1 MKRLLI
7 IAGILVLM
15 AGSAVLFIS
24 QQYKLFLETP
34 LSLPVEAYVLQI
46 EPGSSGSTIIKHLTG
61 AGFTRD
67 SWQWRLLMRL
77 EPPAIKTGEYQL
89 DPGITPRELLQLLS
103 SGAVV
108 QYRFTLVEGWTFR
121 QLLQALANDDVL
133 KNTLERVTNETGDET
148 VAAVISSLDVDH
160 PEGWFFPETY
170 QYTRG
175 DSDADILDRAHTAME
190 KELGSA
196 WESRKDDLPLNSPYE
211 LLILASIIEKE
222 TGKEEERGQIAGVF
236 IRRLQKGMR
245 LQTDPT
251 VIYGM
256 GDSFDGN
263 IRRHDL
269 KSDTPYNTYTRSGLP
284 PTPIAMPGRA
294 SLLAAARPAAG
305 DVLYFVADGT
315 GGHTFSATLQEHQQA
330 VNKLIKRKGKLE
342 GHGKK

>member
-1 MKRLLI
+1 
-7 IAGILVLM
+7 
-15 AGSAVLFIS
+15 
-24 QQYKLFLETP
+24 
-34 LSLPVEAYVLQI
+34 
-46 EPGSSGSTIIKHLTG
+46 
-61 AGFTRD
+61 
-67 SWQWRLLMRL
+67 MRL

>member
-1 MKRLLI
+1 MKRFLA
-7 IAGILVLM
+7 IAGILILM
-15 AGSAVLFIS
+15 AGFAVLFAS
-24 QQYKLFLETP
+24 QQYKRFLETP
-34 LSLPVEAYVLQI
+34 LSLPVAAYVLQI
-46 EPGSSGSTIIKHLTG
+46 EPGTSGSTIIKRLAG
-61 AGFTRD
+61 SGFTRD

-89 DPGITPRELLQLLS
+89 AAGILPRELLQLLS

-108 QYRFTLVEGWTFR
+108 QYRFTLVEGWTFT
-121 QLLQALANDDVL
+121 QLLQALAKDDVL
-133 KNTLERVTNETGDET
+133 KQTPDRDSG
-148 VAAVISSLDVDH
+148 AAMISSLGVDH

-170 QYTRG
+170 QFTRG
-175 DSDADILDRAHTAME
+175 DSDSDILDRAHKAME

-196 WESRKDDLPLNSPYE
+196 WEARHDDLPLDSPYE

-256 GDSFDGN
+256 GNSFDGN

-269 KSDTPYNTYTRSGLP
+269 QTDTPYNTYTRSGLP

-294 SLLAAARPAAG
+294 SLLAAARPDAG
-305 DVLYFVADGT
+305 DAYYFVADGT
-315 GGHTFSATLQEHQQA
+315 GGHTFSATLQEHQAA
-330 VNKLIKRKGKLE
+330 VNRLIKRN
-342 GHGKK
+342 

>member
-1 MKRLLI
+1 MKRFLA

-15 AGSAVLFIS
+15 AGFAALFAS
-24 QQYKLFLETP
+24 QQYQRFLATP
-34 LSLPVEAYVLQI
+34 LDLPVGAYVLQI
-46 EPGSSGSTIIKHLTG
+46 EPGSSGSTIIKHLAG

-67 SWQWRLLMRL
+67 TWPWRLLMRL

-89 DPGITPRELLQLLS
+89 NPGITPRELLQLLS

-108 QYRFTLVEGWTFR
+108 QYRFTLVEGWTFT
-121 QLLQALANDDVL
+121 QLLQALAKDEVL
-133 KNTLERVTNETGDET
+133 KQTLDPGSSDAGDEAGT
-148 VAAVISSLDVDH
+148 ALISSLGIDH

-170 QYTRG
+170 QFTRG
-175 DSDADILDRAHTAME
+175 DSDSDILERAHQAME

-196 WESRKDDLPLNSPYE
+196 WRDRHDDLPLNSPYE

-222 TGKEEERGQIAGVF
+222 TGKDEERGQIAGVF
-236 IRRLQKGMR
+236 IRRLQKRMR

-263 IRRHDL
+263 IRRDDL
-269 KSDTPYNTYTRSGLP
+269 KADTPYNTYTRFGLP

-294 SLLAAARPAAG
+294 SLLAAARPDAG
-305 DVLYFVADGT
+305 DAFYFVADGT

-330 VNKLIKRKGKLE
+330 VNKLIKKR
-342 GHGKK
+342 

>member
-1 MKRLLI
+1 MKRYLA
-7 IAGILVLM
+7 IAGILVLI
-15 AGSAVLFIS
+15 AGFVLLSAS
-24 QQYKLFLETP
+24 QQYKRFLETP
-34 LSLPVEAYVLQI
+34 LSLPVEPYVLQI
-46 EPGSSGSTIIKHLTG
+46 EPGTSGSTIIKHLAG
-61 AGFTRD
+61 SGFTRY

-89 DPGITPRELLQLLS
+89 DAGIAPRELLRLLS

-121 QLLQALANDDVL
+121 QLLQALAKDDVL
-133 KNTLERVTNETGDET
+133 KQTPDPGSGAAGDET
-148 VAAVISSLDVDH
+148 GTVLISSLGLDH

-170 QYTRG
+170 QFTRG
-175 DSDADILDRAHTAME
+175 DSDADILGRAHKAME

-196 WESRKDDLPLNSPYE
+196 WEVRDVGLPLDSPYE

-256 GDSFDGN
+256 GESFDGN
-263 IRRHDL
+263 IRRRDL
-269 KSDTPYNTYTRSGLP
+269 KTDTPYNTYTRSGLP

-294 SLLAAARPAAG
+294 SLLAAAQPVAG
-305 DVLYFVADGT
+305 DALYFVADGT
-315 GGHTFSATLQEHQQA
+315 GGHTFSATLEEHQDA
-330 VNKLIKRKGKLE
+330 VNKLIRIKGKLK
-342 GHGKK
+342 GRRNR

>member
-1 MKRLLI
+1 MKRVLA
-7 IAGILVLM
+7 IAGILVLV
-15 AGSAVLFIS
+15 AGSAIWFAS
-24 QQYKLFLETP
+24 QQYQRFLATP

-46 EPGSSGSTIIKHLTG
+46 EPGTSGSTIIKRLAG
-61 AGFTRD
+61 AGFTRE
-67 SWQWRLLMRL
+67 SWQWKLLMRL

-89 DPGITPRELLQLLS
+89 DPGIAPRELLQLLS

-108 QYRFTLVEGWTFR
+108 QYRFTLVEGWTFN
-121 QLLQALANDDVL
+121 QLLQALASNEVL
-133 KNTLERVTNETGDET
+133 KQTGGQGPDGAT
-148 VAAVISSLDVDH
+148 TAMISGLSIDH

-170 QYTRG
+170 QFTRG
-175 DSDADILDRAHTAME
+175 DSDSDILARAHQAME

-196 WESRKDDLPLNSPYE
+196 WEGRHADLPLNAPYQ

-236 IRRLQKGMR
+236 IRRLQQGMR

-256 GDSFDGN
+256 GNSFDGN
-263 IRRHDL
+263 IRRRDL
-269 KSDTPYNTYTRSGLP
+269 KTDTPYNTYTRFGLP

-305 DVLYFVADGT
+305 EAFYFVADGT
-315 GGHTFSATLQEHQQA
+315 GGHTFSATLQEHREA
-330 VNKLIKRKGKLE
+330 VKKLIKRN
-342 GHGKK
+342 